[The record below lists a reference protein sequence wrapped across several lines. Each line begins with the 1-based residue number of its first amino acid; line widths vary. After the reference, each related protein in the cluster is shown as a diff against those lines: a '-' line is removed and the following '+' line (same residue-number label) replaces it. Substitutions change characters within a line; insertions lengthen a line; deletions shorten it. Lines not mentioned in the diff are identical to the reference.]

1 MKGRRGKRRMG
12 VKDRQGDERKSTPLT
27 HTVCLLPIPEEPRKR
42 NTRGWS
48 SSAQP
53 ISRRRIAVK
62 PTNIM
67 RQSCDWFSW
76 QLTCCSRGDGSLL
89 AYNMLPEAIL
99 QWKSATLLKSFTPP
113 LLLHLARRM
122 ITPRLSGKT
131 SIFKPS
137 FPHPFKMFTHTSINV
152 EEQTDL

>member
-1 MKGRRGKRRMG
+1 MNER
-12 VKDRQGDERKSTPLT
+12 DERVDHSHKFKCLW

-67 RQSCDWFSW
+67 RQSCDWLSW
-76 QLTCCSRGDGSLL
+76 QLTCCSCGDGSLL
-89 AYNMLPEAIL
+89 AHNMLPEAIL

-137 FPHPFKMFTHTSINV
+137 FPHPFNTYFY
-152 EEQTDL
+152 